1 MKEEKSLKKETQAN
15 DCHSI
20 LSTKSAND
28 VDSYNNT
35 CYTFPKRENYVTLE
49 RSKSLKAQYSISKY
63 ATLSRVRLRKSIP
76 VDQPNELPTRCQN
89 DNGTK
94 NMVEKALDNGSI
106 LRFEI
111 VKSDASKRR
120 KSGNCYSKKCGS
132 KIFSKNEKV
141 KIKLKI

>member
-1 MKEEKSLKKETQAN
+1 MEAQKTLKTKTQAN

-35 CYTFPKRENYVTLE
+35 CYTFVKRENYVILE
-49 RSKSLKAQYSISKY
+49 RSKSLKSQYSISKY
-63 ATLSRVRLRKSIP
+63 ATPTRVRLRKPIRL
-76 VDQPNELPTRCQN
+76 DHKNEPPTRCQN

-94 NMVEKALDNGSI
+94 QMLEKALDNGSI

-111 VKSDASKRR
+111 VESEASKRR
-120 KSGNCYSKKCGS
+120 KSGNCYSKKCSS
-132 KIFSKNEKV
+132 KMFLKNEKV
-141 KIKLKI
+141 KIR

>member
-1 MKEEKSLKKETQAN
+1 MKEEKSLRKETQAN

-35 CYTFPKRENYVTLE
+35 CYTFAKRENYVTLE
-49 RSKSLKAQYSISKY
+49 RSKSLKSQYPISKY
-63 ATLSRVRLRKSIP
+63 ATLTRVRLRKSIP
-76 VDQPNELPTRCQN
+76 IDHTNEPPTRCQN
-89 DNGTK
+89 DKSTK
-94 NMVEKALDNGSI
+94 NMLEKALDNGSI

-111 VKSDASKRR
+111 VESKASKRR

-132 KIFSKNEKV
+132 KMFLKNEKV
-141 KIKLKI
+141 KIK

>member
-1 MKEEKSLKKETQAN
+1 MEAQKSLKQETQTN

-20 LSTKSAND
+20 LSIKSAND

-35 CYTFPKRENYVTLE
+35 CYTFAKRENYVTLE

-76 VDQPNELPTRCQN
+76 VDHPNELPTRCQN

-94 NMVEKALDNGSI
+94 QMLVKALDNGSI

-111 VKSDASKRR
+111 VESEASRRR
-120 KSGNCYSKKCGS
+120 KSGNCYSKKCSS
-132 KIFSKNEKV
+132 KMFLKNEKV
-141 KIKLKI
+141 KIK